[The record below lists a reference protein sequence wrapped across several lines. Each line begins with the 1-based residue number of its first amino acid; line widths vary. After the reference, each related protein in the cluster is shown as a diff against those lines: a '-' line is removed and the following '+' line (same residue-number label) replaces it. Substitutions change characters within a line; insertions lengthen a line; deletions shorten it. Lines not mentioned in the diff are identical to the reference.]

1 MTLVITA
8 VMPLLIFATY
18 MEARFMEGF
27 ANEVGPF
34 ARLTLDCLHSG

>member
-8 VMPLLIFATY
+8 VMPLLLFATY

-27 ANEVGPF
+27 ASEVSLLPLIST
-34 ARLTLDCLHSG
+34 RTLIH